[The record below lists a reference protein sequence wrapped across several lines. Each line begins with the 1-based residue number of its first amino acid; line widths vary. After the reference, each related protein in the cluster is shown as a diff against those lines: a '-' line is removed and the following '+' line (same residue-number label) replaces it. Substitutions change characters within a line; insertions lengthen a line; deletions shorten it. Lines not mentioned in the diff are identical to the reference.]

1 MASDPTTVTLK
12 HRRNP
17 TRQVRL
23 KKIQQPPPD
32 LSSLSDSEPVDSASE
47 CHSPPTTTRSV
58 LKVPP
63 WTPLTRQKPR
73 TANTRVQ
80 ADPSETTPAPALS
93 IIDRNSRLSLRHPTA
108 LHRFASVAELA
119 RVQDSLLAWYAIH
132 QRSMPWRIPYATT
145 PSDPPPTLTTTSQS
159 DKATGP
165 PPDLAIDMDRD
176 LDLAQRAYEVWVS
189 EIMLQQTQVVTV
201 RGYYQRWMAEF
212 PTITRLAAASL
223 DRVYEIWTGLGYYSR
238 ARRLHEGAQKV
249 VTHYDGGRLPAD
261 PAVLL
266 EEVPGVGKYTAG
278 AIASIAYGRP
288 APLVDGNVTRVL
300 TRWFA
305 FAGDVTRA
313 PGVKW
318 TWAAAEYVL
327 QTTEPGHWNQALMEL
342 GATVCAPVSPK
353 CNQCPI
359 QSLCRAYK
367 QLNDPVGFG
376 KDVDILEAGL
386 PDIEEC
392 QLCTSADS
400 EEGGLELKLN
410 MAHYPCKPQKK
421 PPREEASTSPT
432 KQLKADLLDAL
443 THSISQVLISL
454 SGITAAT
461 THAGDPF
468 PSHLAKPESAA
479 YLGPVAHTFSHIR
492 MVYHVYH
499 QRIELTP
506 SLFKQLRT
514 TGQLLTP
521 ANRIKLDM
529 SGKYNWAAEIL
540 NQAQDREYRWVDS
553 TELATAALPTA
564 VLKAFKWVLPNPK
577 IDPLENGLKKTT
589 RLGKRKPKD

>member
-1 MASDPTTVTLK
+1 
-12 HRRNP
+12 
-17 TRQVRL
+17 
-23 KKIQQPPPD
+23 
-32 LSSLSDSEPVDSASE
+32 
-47 CHSPPTTTRSV
+47 
-58 LKVPP
+58 
-63 WTPLTRQKPR
+63 
-73 TANTRVQ
+73 
-80 ADPSETTPAPALS
+80 
-93 IIDRNSRLSLRHPTA
+93 
-108 LHRFASVAELA
+108 
-119 RVQDSLLAWYAIH
+119 
-132 QRSMPWRIPYATT
+132 
-145 PSDPPPTLTTTSQS
+145 
-159 DKATGP
+159 
-165 PPDLAIDMDRD
+165 
-176 LDLAQRAYEVWVS
+176 DLAQRAYEVWVS

-367 QLNDPVGFG
+367 QLNDP
-376 KDVDILEAGL
+376 
-386 PDIEEC
+386 
-392 QLCTSADS
+392 
-400 EEGGLELKLN
+400 
-410 MAHYPCKPQKK
+410 
-421 PPREEASTSPT
+421 
-432 KQLKADLLDAL
+432 
-443 THSISQVLISL
+443 
-454 SGITAAT
+454 
-461 THAGDPF
+461 
-468 PSHLAKPESAA
+468 
-479 YLGPVAHTFSHIR
+479 
-492 MVYHVYH
+492 
-499 QRIELTP
+499 
-506 SLFKQLRT
+506 
-514 TGQLLTP
+514 
-521 ANRIKLDM
+521 
-529 SGKYNWAAEIL
+529 
-540 NQAQDREYRWVDS
+540 
-553 TELATAALPTA
+553 
-564 VLKAFKWVLPNPK
+564 
-577 IDPLENGLKKTT
+577 
-589 RLGKRKPKD
+589 